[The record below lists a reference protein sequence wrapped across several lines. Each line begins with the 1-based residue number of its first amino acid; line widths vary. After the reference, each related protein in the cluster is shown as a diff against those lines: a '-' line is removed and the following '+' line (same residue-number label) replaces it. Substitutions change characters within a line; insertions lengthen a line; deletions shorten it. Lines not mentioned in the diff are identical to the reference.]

1 MRPIRSFPAITTRD
15 DNDGGQEYWLVEG
28 ASAPHLLLK
37 LCNDGY
43 GAAGVGVDEITIGD
57 NRFTHFQ
64 AGGSNDRWETTDT
77 IRLAPQTLLRVE
89 SCGFRGTD
97 PDTVDFS
104 AADLISMEIRSLA
117 IADAAKA
124 GTADEGGL
132 RRDAEGYRLAAEA
145 GLRRRHQCPDAQS
158 RLRIRRT
165 R

>member
-1 MRPIRSFPAITTRD
+1 MAPPGWGRTRSP
-15 DNDGGQEYWLVEG
+15 
-28 ASAPHLLLK
+28 SA
-37 LCNDGY
+37 N
-43 GAAGVGVDEITIGD
+43 

-104 AADLISMEIRSLA
+104 AADLSSMEIRSLA

-124 GTADEGGL
+124 GTGDEG
-132 RRDAEGYRLAAEA
+132 AAA
-145 GLRRRHQCPDAQS
+145 
-158 RLRIRRT
+158 
-165 R
+165 

>member
-1 MRPIRSFPAITTRD
+1 MTVMAPPGWGWMRSP
-15 DNDGGQEYWLVEG
+15 
-28 ASAPHLLLK
+28 SA
-37 LCNDGY
+37 N
-43 GAAGVGVDEITIGD
+43 

-97 PDTVDFS
+97 PDNGGDFS
-104 AADLISMEIRSLA
+104 AADLDLMEIRSLA

-124 GTADEGGL
+124 GTADEGACGVMQKDIAL
-132 RRDAEGYRLAAEA
+132 PPKPGFVGGSISR
-145 GLRRRHQCPDAQS
+145 CPISA
-158 RLRIRRT
+158 RIRRT